1 VTEKQLAMLLILIP
15 IAWLAVVTMFVAVCQ
30 ASASGEAAVAPSEEP
45 GYRIREGLVVW
56 DRDAAIALRYA
67 RARATR
73 APASRRPPRP
83 KRTPRSRRLPA
94 HSAR

>member
-15 IAWLAVVTMFVAVCQ
+15 IAWLAVVTVFVAVCQ
-30 ASASGEAAVAPSEEP
+30 ASASGEAAAAPGEEP

-67 RARATR
+67 RGRSKS
-73 APASRRPPRP
+73 APASRRPSRLGGSPR
-83 KRTPRSRRLPA
+83 RRPLQA